1 MNTEN
6 YGPNMNITI
15 HNDKTKKL
23 VTIEID
29 HSKDIL
35 QNILK
40 GTTLLRSFEDIL
52 ETKLMPIHVNEK
64 GFFVNLSEDKLL
76 TLISALVD
84 SLFPF
89 IDNPKDEDGQVV
101 EEEGHIW
108 GIVHDLKTLF

>member
-15 HNDKTKKL
+15 HNDKTKKF

-52 ETKLMPIHVNEK
+52 ETKLMPIHVYEK
-64 GFFVNLSEDKLL
+64 GFFVNLSEDKII
-76 TLISALVD
+76 TLIMALD
-84 SLFPF
+84 SLLPF
-89 IDNPKDEDGQVV
+89 IVIPKDEGGQVV
-101 EEEGHIW
+101 EKKGHIL
-108 GIVHDLKTLF
+108 GVINDLKTLV